1 MKIEA
6 AVLRSQDSPFRMET
20 VELAEP
26 GAGEIRVRVAGT
38 GLCHSD
44 LLLWAGARLAR
55 LPIILGHEAAGVVEA
70 LGPGVAGLQP
80 GDHVV
85 VSYDSC
91 AMGTR
96 PLASRSAG
104 NIRR

>member
-6 AVLRSQDSPFRMET
+6 AVLRSRDGPFRMET

-38 GLCHSD
+38 GLCHTD
-44 LLLWAGARLAR
+44 LLLRAGARLAR
-55 LPIILGHEAAGVVEA
+55 PPIILGHEAAGVVEA
-70 LGPGVAGLQP
+70 LGPGVAGLEP

-91 AMGTR
+91 GSCANC
-96 PLASRSAG
+96 LAAHPVL
-104 NIRR
+104 